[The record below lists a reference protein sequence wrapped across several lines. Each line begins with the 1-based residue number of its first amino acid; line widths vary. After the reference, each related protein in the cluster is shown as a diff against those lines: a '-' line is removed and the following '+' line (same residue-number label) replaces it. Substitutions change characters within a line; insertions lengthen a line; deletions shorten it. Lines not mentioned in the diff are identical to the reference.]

1 MATIRKLRDKWQAQ
15 VRLKGVKPIA
25 RSFAKKADAVSWS
38 LVIES
43 GVVQGTYI
51 DPRASEST
59 TLSQVIDRY
68 IEQLKARKK
77 ESGAVESRLKRL
89 RSDLGA
95 FCLSELGVCQL
106 SGYRDRRLLEANPA
120 TVIHEMSLLGRVL
133 LMACTEFEIPLPK
146 GVPQVRLPSMPA
158 GRVRRLSLDEEA
170 KLLNACM
177 DVPLLH
183 DFIVLAIETAMR
195 RSELVSMKWDDINW
209 TDAVLNIPVTK
220 AGVPRAIPLSQAAM
234 TLLRRQ
240 ERSGE
245 SVWGFSAT
253 VASQRF
259 SKACRAAGVKN
270 LRLHDLRHEGISRFF
285 ELGLNQIEV
294 ASISGHKTLSML
306 QRYTHIN
313 PAFLVARLAVLQKR
327 SCLSPG

>member
-25 RSFAKKADAVSWS
+25 RSFAKRADAVSWS

-77 ESGAVESRLKRL
+77 ESGAVVSRLKRL

-133 LMACTEFEIPLPK
+133 RMACTEFEIPLPK

-170 KLLNACM
+170 RLLNACM

-183 DFIVLAIETAMR
+183 DIVVLAIETAMR
-195 RSELVSMKWDDINW
+195 RSELVNMKWDDINW
-209 TDAVLNIPVTK
+209 EDAVLNIPVTK
-220 AGVPRAIPLSQAAM
+220 AGVSRTIPLSQAAM

-259 SKACRAAGVKN
+259 SKACAAAGVKN

-285 ELGLNQIEV
+285 ELGLNQMEV

-313 PAFLVARLAVLQKR
+313 PRHLVSRLSSLESAGK
-327 SCLSPG
+327 